1 MNEKAAVL
9 LLPVSNLL
17 VNSGFSVPP
26 KRAPLS
32 PCCTLFGFIYCRYVP
47 VCRSLANQFKTLL
60 VHLFFPVGNSTECE
74 EYIKNCED
82 GQVSDIEK
90 AFEKRVLETVSV
102 MMKQKI
108 EEEKEEIRNE
118 VLLEVGILYGASGLF
133 GDYTSSIMVIAILV
147 VMALVCGV
155 TIAVTIKAAAI
166 WKTITFWRD
175 SLGLE
180 KLLNRKK
187 RDADLEAAKGESM
200 PMTTKT

>member
-1 MNEKAAVL
+1 M
-9 LLPVSNLL
+9 
-17 VNSGFSVPP
+17 
-26 KRAPLS
+26 
-32 PCCTLFGFIYCRYVP
+32 
-47 VCRSLANQFKTLL
+47 TLL
-60 VHLFFPVGNSTECE
+60 VHLFFPVGTNKECK
-74 EYIKNCED
+74 EYISNCED
-82 GQVSDIEK
+82 GQISDSEK
-90 AFEKRVLETVSV
+90 DFEKHVLATVDV
-102 MMKQKI
+102 VMKQKI
-108 EEEKEEIRNE
+108 EETREEIRNE
-118 VLLEVGILYGASGLF
+118 VLIEVGILYGASGLF